1 MEQDVRAVHPRLW
14 TQEDY
19 DKMTE
24 AGIFA
29 PGERLELIEGEILQ
43 MVTQGSLHATSVQL
57 VEDALRKAFG
67 TAFNVRCQMPLALS
81 PYSEPEPDIAVVSG
95 SARDYRNL
103 HPSTAL
109 LIVEVSDTTLSFDRQ
124 RKKSIYAQAGIGE
137 FWIVNLISNRVEIYR
152 DPEREAYRSTW
163 LLEPGESISPLS
175 APQAVISVADLL
187 P

>member
-14 TQEDY
+14 TREDY
-19 DKMTE
+19 DKMIE

-43 MVTQGSLHATSVQL
+43 MMTQGSLHATSIQL
-57 VEDALRKAFG
+57 VGDALRRAFG
-67 TAFNVRCQMPLALS
+67 AGLDVRCQLPLALG

-95 SARDYRNL
+95 SARDYRNE

-109 LIVEVSDTTLSFDRQ
+109 LIVEVSDKTLDLDRQ
-124 RKKSIYAQAGIGE
+124 RKKSVYARAGIGE
-137 FWIVNLISNRVEIYR
+137 FWIVNLIDNRIEVYR
-152 DPEREAYRSTW
+152 DPEREAYRSTRI
-163 LLEPGESISPLS
+163 LEIGESISPLS
-175 APQAVISVADLL
+175 APQAVIAVADLL